1 MASFKKGLMEF
12 GEGFLLSF
20 GDTVATNI
28 AEKAKQDRADILST
42 TKDLK
47 TRIKAGK
54 TADSKLKMKYMERGN
69 DILATLPGLDSN
81 TLRNALASPEY
92 GKALLAQAKADTL
105 GNAEWYKPIAKQLG
119 LENANPYTNKKDRK
133 PLSTLIKEFRTGPI
147 SKKDDKAK
155 DEDTM
160 AEDTIRTI
168 FGGGM
173 SPEAIIRAGGKR
185 LGARFSPEE
194 IERYGGAGYTPR
206 TVRSKGGAVN
216 LRSPTKASQTAVS
229 ALTYAQGKIASA
241 YTQKKPGIPGPII
254 DPPVFDLIMNGKSSP
269 VAKLMEDFREI
280 IVTPQG
286 STASPNDLINYL
298 SRTRQEGLM
307 TSPIRAKGLKGTYE
321 GLDAV
326 HMVSVGKG
334 ADGRDIMKPLTPLM
348 LLRRYMEL
356 YNDDFRNRTTAQKQ
370 LPEDLLPVSN

>member
-194 IERYGGAGYTPR
+194 IERYGGAGYVPQTI
-206 TVRSKGGAVN
+206 TSKNVTSVGT
-216 LRSPTKASQTAVS
+216 PTKANATLRNSVITAS
-229 ALTYAQGKIASA
+229 TMLQG
-241 YTQKKPGIPGPII
+241 
-254 DPPVFDLIMNGKSSP
+254 LP
-269 VAKLMEDFREI
+269 VANKGSVTGKD
-280 IVTPQG
+280 IVFNILKTNPMQFIMKELKG
-286 STASPNDLINYL
+286 VLQTDRGATASEEELLNYL
-298 SRTRQEGLM
+298 MRKSDGLLNMNYLTSAFKDTNDGKEFTYTLDGTTQPISFSPLTFIRKFRTDFNESVQRIDSLGDRITKESMSGLGLGKKL
-307 TSPIRAKGLKGTYE
+307 SAGGGLK
-321 GLDAV
+321 
-326 HMVSVGKG
+326 
-334 ADGRDIMKPLTPLM
+334 
-348 LLRRYMEL
+348 
-356 YNDDFRNRTTAQKQ
+356 
-370 LPEDLLPVSN
+370 

>member
-173 SPEAIIRAGGKR
+173 SPEAIIRASGKR

-194 IERYGGAGYTPR
+194 IERYGGAGYVPQTI
-206 TVRSKGGAVN
+206 TSKNVTSVGT
-216 LRSPTKASQTAVS
+216 PTKANATLRNSVITAS
-229 ALTYAQGKIASA
+229 TMLQG
-241 YTQKKPGIPGPII
+241 
-254 DPPVFDLIMNGKSSP
+254 LP
-269 VAKLMEDFREI
+269 VANKGSVTGKD
-280 IVTPQG
+280 IVFNILKTNPMQFIMKELKG
-286 STASPNDLINYL
+286 VLQTDRGATASEEELLNYL
-298 SRTRQEGLM
+298 MRKSDGLLNMNYLTSAFKDTNDGKEFTYTLDGTTQPISFSPLTFIRKFRTDFNESVQRIDSLGDRITKESMSGLGLGKKL
-307 TSPIRAKGLKGTYE
+307 SAGGGLK
-321 GLDAV
+321 
-326 HMVSVGKG
+326 
-334 ADGRDIMKPLTPLM
+334 
-348 LLRRYMEL
+348 
-356 YNDDFRNRTTAQKQ
+356 
-370 LPEDLLPVSN
+370 

>member
-54 TADSKLKMKYMERGN
+54 TADSKLKMKYMERGEN
-69 DILATLPGLDSN
+69 ILATLPGLDSN

-133 PLSTLIKEFRTGPI
+133 PLSTLIKGFRTGPI
-147 SKKDDKAK
+147 SSKADEAK

-173 SPEAIIRAGGKR
+173 SPEAIIRASGKR

-194 IERYGGAGYTPR
+194 IERYGGAGYVPQTI
-206 TVRSKGGAVN
+206 TSKNVTSVGT
-216 LRSPTKASQTAVS
+216 PTKANATLRNSVITAS
-229 ALTYAQGKIASA
+229 TMLQG
-241 YTQKKPGIPGPII
+241 
-254 DPPVFDLIMNGKSSP
+254 LP
-269 VAKLMEDFREI
+269 VADKGGVTGKD
-280 IVTPQG
+280 IVFNLLKTNPMQFIMKELKG
-286 STASPNDLINYL
+286 VLQTDRGATASEEELLNYL
-298 SRTRQEGLM
+298 MKKSDGLLTM
-307 TSPIRAKGLKGTYE
+307 NYLTSAFKDTNDGKEFTYTLDGTTQPI
-321 GLDAV
+321 
-326 HMVSVGKG
+326 SFS
-334 ADGRDIMKPLTPLM
+334 PLTFI
-348 LLRRYMEL
+348 RKFRT
-356 YNDDFRNRTTAQKQ
+356 DFNESVQNIDSLSDRITAQSMGG
-370 LPEDLLPVSN
+370 LGRGLSFTPGGGS